1 MILIFNFK
9 IKKVNKIGNYIK
21 HDNFSLEKFAEN
33 SQEKKQEII
42 AEKEIFSLIEEGN
55 MFLSSFKDQDILN
68 ELEKQ
73 KKNSD
78 EKDSFI
84 PILLNYYN
92 NNSLKNY
99 LNILNDDYKEFQNSL
114 KALIGY
120 KSSFNDPSTN
130 EFFVKFSIMNKIILG
145 KEKM

>member
-1 MILIFNFK
+1 
-9 IKKVNKIGNYIK
+9 
-21 HDNFSLEKFAEN
+21 
-33 SQEKKQEII
+33 
-42 AEKEIFSLIEEGN
+42 

-99 LNILNDDYKEFQNSL
+99 LNILNDDDKEFQNSL

-120 KSSFNDPSTN
+120 KSSFNDPSTH
-130 EFFVKFSIMNKIILG
+130 EFIVKFSIMNKIILG